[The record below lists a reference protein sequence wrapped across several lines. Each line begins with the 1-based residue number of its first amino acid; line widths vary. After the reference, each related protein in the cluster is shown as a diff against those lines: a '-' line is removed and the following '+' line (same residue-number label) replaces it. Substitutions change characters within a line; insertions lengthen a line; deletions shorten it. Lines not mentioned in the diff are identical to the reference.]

1 MFRRSCVCL
10 GKGTDKY
17 MKRNYLKWMTALV
30 CAGVMVTVMSIA
42 DTSAVEVL
50 AAEYNTATAEPVIF
64 TDDLGRVI
72 TVEKPQRVAAL
83 LGSFA
88 DIWYLAGGEVIA
100 AADDAWDDFDL
111 PLPQDAVNLGMTK
124 DLSLEKLFEADPDL
138 VLAST
143 NTKQN
148 LEWKETLDAAGITTA
163 YFDINNFDD
172 YLRTL
177 KIFTEITGRADLYE
191 TNGAVIQE
199 QMQAIIEESQK
210 HMEEAGEVPK
220 VLVVRASA
228 GMILAK
234 NSKGNVMGEL
244 LYTLGCENI
253 ADSDDSLL
261 ENLSLEHI
269 VAEDPDYIFICQH
282 GDDPEAIRTH
292 MEEFIAENQAWSE
305 LTAVKEGRVYYMEKA
320 LYTLKPNDRWAEA
333 YEKVERILF
342 HE

>member
-124 DLSLEKLFEADPDL
+124 DLSLEKLFEADPDCI
-138 VLAST
+138 SHWSCT
-143 NTKQN
+143 H
-148 LEWKETLDAAGITTA
+148 WKTWMT
-163 YFDINNFDD
+163 
-172 YLRTL
+172 
-177 KIFTEITGRADLYE
+177 
-191 TNGAVIQE
+191 
-199 QMQAIIEESQK
+199 
-210 HMEEAGEVPK
+210 
-220 VLVVRASA
+220 
-228 GMILAK
+228 
-234 NSKGNVMGEL
+234 
-244 LYTLGCENI
+244 
-253 ADSDDSLL
+253 
-261 ENLSLEHI
+261 
-269 VAEDPDYIFICQH
+269 
-282 GDDPEAIRTH
+282 
-292 MEEFIAENQAWSE
+292 
-305 LTAVKEGRVYYMEKA
+305 RVCFF
-320 LYTLKPNDRWAEA
+320 NCIDR
-333 YEKVERILF
+333 
-342 HE
+342 

>member
-72 TVEKPQRVAAL
+72 TVEKPQRVEAL
-83 LGSFA
+83 LGGFA

-191 TNGAVIQE
+191 
-199 QMQAIIEESQK
+199 
-210 HMEEAGEVPK
+210 P
-220 VLVVRASA
+220 LVTPPP
-228 GMILAK
+228 GF
-234 NSKGNVMGEL
+234 E
-244 LYTLGCENI
+244 
-253 ADSDDSLL
+253 
-261 ENLSLEHI
+261 
-269 VAEDPDYIFICQH
+269 
-282 GDDPEAIRTH
+282 
-292 MEEFIAENQAWSE
+292 
-305 LTAVKEGRVYYMEKA
+305 
-320 LYTLKPNDRWAEA
+320 AEA
-333 YEKVERILF
+333 KL
-342 HE
+342 